1 MQAMRVSVVSIIVN
15 VVLSVLKLIAGIV
28 ANSGAMVSDA
38 IHSAS
43 DVVSTLIVIAGIK
56 ISGRASDKGH
66 QYGHDRMECIASV
79 LLSVVL
85 FATGIMLGY
94 GALVKILSGNYD
106 SLAMPGSL
114 ALWAAVLSIVVKEG
128 LYHYTMHT
136 AKAINSTALKADA
149 WHHRSDSLSSVG
161 SFIGIFGAMLGF
173 KVLDPVAGFVI
184 CLFILKAAVDI
195 FRQSMDQMVDKS
207 CDDVTVMNI
216 RNIVLSVN
224 GVERLDLL
232 KTRMFGSKIYVD
244 VEFGA
249 DGGMSLYE
257 AHKIAEHVHK
267 KIEDEM
273 PEVKHCMV
281 HVNPMGDERKD
292 GK

>member
-1 MQAMRVSVVSIIVN
+1 
-15 VVLSVLKLIAGIV
+15 LIAGIV

-56 ISGRASDKGH
+56 MSERASDKGH

-85 FATGIMLGY
+85 FATGVMLGY
-94 GALVKILSGNYD
+94 GALVKIFSGDYE

-216 RNIVLSVN
+216 RNIVLSVK

-249 DGGMSLYE
+249 DGDMSLYE
-257 AHKIAEHVHK
+257 AHKIAERVHK

-281 HVNPMGDERKD
+281 HVNPMDDERKD
-292 GK
+292 KK